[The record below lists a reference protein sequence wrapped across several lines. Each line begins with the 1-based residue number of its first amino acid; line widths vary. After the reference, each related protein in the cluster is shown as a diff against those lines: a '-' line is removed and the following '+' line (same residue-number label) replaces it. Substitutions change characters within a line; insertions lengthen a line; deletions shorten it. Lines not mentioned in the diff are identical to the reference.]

1 MLNVALYAT
10 VYGFGQ
16 IDVEF
21 SFEYQ
26 LSLLEIQWV
35 EQELPREV
43 FLAAGD
49 QIILLTQL
57 LPGKIHPL
65 SLFFNIQV
73 MNTL

>member
-1 MLNVALYAT
+1 MLNVALYAH
-10 VYGFGQ
+10 GFGQ

-35 EQELPREV
+35 ERELPREV

-65 SLFFNIQV
+65 SLFFNIRV